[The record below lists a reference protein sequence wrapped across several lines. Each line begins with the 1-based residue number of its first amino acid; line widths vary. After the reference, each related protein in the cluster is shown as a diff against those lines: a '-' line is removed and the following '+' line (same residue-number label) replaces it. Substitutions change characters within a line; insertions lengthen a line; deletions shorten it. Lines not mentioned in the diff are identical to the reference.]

1 MKFLCV
7 ACDEP
12 MKLLTVEDSGG
23 GSLSVLYGCPRCE
36 QKVAMLT
43 NPYETEMVQSLGVK
57 IGPRAAAA
65 VAGATAEAGA
75 RTDTPPA
82 AASSGAATAES
93 DAGGEAAAG
102 TASGCPFSGM
112 VAEMQA
118 AAESDG
124 PQWTAEAL
132 ARLDNIPDFVR
143 PMAKQGIEHYARTH
157 GLAEI
162 DEEILEQAR
171 GRFGM

>member
-12 MKLLTVEDSGG
+12 MKLLTVDDSGG
-23 GSLSVLYGCPRCE
+23 GSLSVLYGCPRCD

-57 IGPRAAAA
+57 IGPKAAAA
-65 VAGATAEAGA
+65 VAGATLATGGDHAAATSPAGA
-75 RTDTPPA
+75 A
-82 AASSGAATAES
+82 NA
-93 DAGGEAAAG
+93 DAGERAAP
-102 TASGCPFSGM
+102 ASGCPFSGM

-118 AAESDG
+118 AAESNG
-124 PQWTAEAL
+124 PRWTAQAL
-132 ARLDNIPDFVR
+132 ARLDNIPSFVR

-157 GLAEI
+157 GLTEI